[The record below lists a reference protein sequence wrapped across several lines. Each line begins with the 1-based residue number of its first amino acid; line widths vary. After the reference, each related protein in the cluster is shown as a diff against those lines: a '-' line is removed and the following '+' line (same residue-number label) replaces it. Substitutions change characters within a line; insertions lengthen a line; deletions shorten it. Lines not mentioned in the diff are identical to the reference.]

1 MAKQLS
7 LKIITPERIVHEE
20 KVDQVTIPTID
31 GKITV
36 LPDHVPL
43 VSVLSTGDIVAKKGN
58 EEIPFV
64 VVGGFVRIVSNEV
77 DILAYFALPMEHI
90 ATEEAIARAEAR
102 ARELKHQ

>member
-1 MAKQLS
+1 
-7 LKIITPERIVHEE
+7 
-20 KVDQVTIPTID
+20 
-31 GKITV
+31 
-36 LPDHVPL
+36 VPL

-77 DILAYFALPMEHI
+77 DILADFALHVEQV

-102 ARELKHQ
+102 ARELKQQFANKQIVDFEHFESELERSLTQAHVGSKWKIRKY